1 MMEQDAFCRI
11 FVSLS
16 EKRDL
21 PANPMYNRLYPP
33 E

>member
-1 MMEQDAFCRI
+1 MMEQPGFCSI

-21 PANPMYNRLYPP
+21 PANPMYNRLYLP

>member
-1 MMEQDAFCRI
+1 MMEQVGFWRI

-21 PANPMYNRLYPP
+21 PANPRSNRLYPP

>member
-1 MMEQDAFCRI
+1 MMEGVGIWRI

-16 EKRDL
+16 EKWDS
-21 PANPMYNRLYPP
+21 PANPNSNRLYLP